1 MTDERLHKVLT
12 NGLLIPIPPGEL
24 RLEIYRANIIHI
36 KYTPDISLPQRKSLI
51 VIREP
56 SPTRWGLKRVD
67 SRLVIR
73 TDKVEVHVDPDTK
86 AISFYSSSGELVLKE
101 GRRKVRAIEVAGERA
116 FQVEQELIISSDEG
130 LYGLGQHPGIF
141 NYKGHTITLIQRNWD
156 VAVPFLVSSKGYGIL
171 WDNYSMTRVSSF
183 RDDEGEKL
191 TWWSEVADAIDY
203 YFIYGPRLDD
213 VIASYRWLTGEAP
226 LLPKWAYGYWQ
237 SKERYASQDE
247 IVEVVK
253 RFRERRIPIDVIVQ
267 DWKYWGRHGWNAF
280 KFDERHYPDPA
291 KMLADLHSLNVHLLV
306 SIWPIFDPQTD
317 VFKEMSK
324 RGYICPG
331 TLCYDPFNE
340 GARALYWE
348 YIKKA
353 FFSIGVDGWWL
364 DATEPETGA
373 GWSSFYTPFHD
384 TKTAMGPGA
393 RYLNAYSLMTTRAVY
408 EGQRKDSNKRVVIL
422 TRSAFA
428 GQQRYAAITWS
439 GDICHDWGVLR
450 EQIPAG
456 LNFCLSGLPYWTMDI
471 GGFFSGNPESESYK
485 EIFIRWFQWGALC
498 PIFRVHGTTY
508 AKEPWRFGK
517 EVEEVLVRYIH
528 LRYRLLPYIYSVAW
542 KVTSEGYTMMRALI
556 MDFNYDPK
564 VINIDDQYMFG
575 PFIMVSPVTLPKA
588 THRRVYLPKTFGG
601 WYDFWTGE
609 KFEGGQD
616 IEAPAPLDRIP
627 LHVKAGAIIPMG
639 PYLQYVDE
647 KPADPIELR
656 IYRGAD
662 GCFEIYEDNGE
673 DYSYEKGSYAIIPI
687 KWNEKEQKL
696 VIGKRQGGFKG
707 MLEERTFFIVWVRE
721 GHGVGIEP
729 AKPDV
734 VVHYNGRP
742 VVVKYPR

>member
-1 MTDERLHKVLT
+1 MTDKRPYKVLT
-12 NGLLIPIPPGEL
+12 NGLLMPIPPGEL
-24 RLEIYRANIIHI
+24 RLEIYRTNIIHI
-36 KYTPDISLPQRKSLI
+36 KYTPDVSMPQRKSLI
-51 VIREP
+51 VIKKP
-56 SPTRWGLKRVD
+56 SPTRWDLKKVG
-67 SRLVIR
+67 SKLIMR
-73 TDKVEVHVDPDTK
+73 TDEVEVHVDLDTK
-86 AISFYSSSGELVLKE
+86 AISFYNSSGELVLKE
-101 GRRKVRAIEVAGERA
+101 GRRRARDIEVAGERA
-116 FQVEQELIISSDEG
+116 FQIEQEFIISSNEG

-156 VAVPFLVSSKGYGIL
+156 VAIPFLISSKGYGIL

-183 RDDEGEKL
+183 KDDESEKL
-191 TWWSEVADAIDY
+191 IWWSEVADAIDY
-203 YFIYGPRLDD
+203 YFIYGPKLDD

-253 RFRERRIPIDVIVQ
+253 RFRERGIPIDVIVQ

-280 KFDERHYPDPA
+280 KFDEKYYPDPA
-291 KMLADLHSLNVHLLV
+291 KMVADLHSLNVRLMI
-306 SIWPIFDPQTD
+306 SIWPIFDSQTE
-317 VFKEMSK
+317 VFREMSK

-364 DATEPETGA
+364 DATEPETGV

-393 RYLNAYSLMTTRAVY
+393 RYLNAYSLMTTKAVY

-450 EQIPAG
+450 EQIPAS

-485 EIFIRWFQWGALC
+485 EIFVRWFQWGVFC

-517 EVEEVLVRYIH
+517 KVEEILVKYIH
-528 LRYRLLPYIYSVAW
+528 LRYRLLPYIYSIAW
-542 KVTSEGYTMMRALI
+542 KVTSEGFTMMRALI
-556 MDFNYDPK
+556 MDFNHDSN

-575 PFIMVSPVTLPKA
+575 PFIMVSPVTLPRA

-601 WYDFWTGE
+601 WYDFWTG
-609 KFEGGQD
+609 KRFEGGQS

-662 GCFEIYEDNGE
+662 GNFEIYEDNGE
-673 DYSYEKGSYAIIPI
+673 DYNYEKGSYAIIPI
-687 KWNEKEQKL
+687 RWDEKEQKL
-696 VIGKRQGGFKG
+696 IIGRRKGKFEG
-707 MLEERTFFIVWVRE
+707 MLEERTFLIVWVRE

-734 VVHYNGRP
+734 VVHYDGRP
-742 VVVKYPR
+742 VVVKYPH